1 MLLWDT
7 LFFSR
12 YFLVDFNVKYFKLQ
26 CEANTGL
33 WNMNRVFFYCAGR
46 SLRKVEKRDWKL
58 PDLSH
63 ITPALCCLDSSIKL
77 NPSLSCL
84 KWQYL
89 AIQFWIFRAP
99 ETLNLTSHELWFF
112 LSFSFRISAFIRP
125 SIRSTEK
132 HEKKVFLECCVTT
145 TIVPG
150 HLTPL
155 KTCQTTRA
163 WYFTETQYKTLLIA
177 SSGVWYP
184 RWQNSAALFAV

>member
-1 MLLWDT
+1 MGY
-7 LFFSR
+7 FF
-12 YFLVDFNVKYFKLQ
+12 N
-26 CEANTGL
+26 
-33 WNMNRVFFYCAGR
+33 CARR

-58 PDLSH
+58 PDLYH

-89 AIQFWIFRAP
+89 AIQFWIFRAR

-125 SIRSTEK
+125 SIYRETREK
-132 HEKKVFLECCVTT
+132 GLLGMLRYNHN
-145 TIVPG
+145 

-163 WYFTETQYKTLLIA
+163 WYFTETQYKTLLIEA
-177 SSGVWYP
+177 SGVWYP